1 MSYLTNLIKELAEES
16 TKPEALPGTYAAFWL
31 SKTSANQL
39 YEFYKPFIKDLE
51 KPEDFHITTTYSRV
65 PVPALKNKTAKIKL
79 DHNFFQLD
87 LLGQG
92 HMKEYLV
99 LKVDHPA
106 LQAAWKLAM
115 KNGATWDFPTFI
127 PHISLC
133 TKFKGNSVVNIP
145 VPDFDLECDN
155 YKVDELK
162 D

>member
-1 MSYLTNLIKELAEES
+1 MSYLTNLIKELADEA

-31 SKTSANQL
+31 NKASASQL

-51 KPEDFHITTTYSRV
+51 LASEFHITTTYSRV
-65 PVPALKNKTAKIKL
+65 PVPVLKDKKL
-79 DHNFFQLD
+79 NITLNHKMFELD

-99 LKVDHPA
+99 LKVEHPA
-106 LQAAWKLAM
+106 LTGAWKFAN
-115 KNGATWDFPTFI
+115 KNGATWDFPEFI

-133 TKFKGNSVVNIP
+133 TKFKGHSLANIP
-145 VPDFDLECDN
+145 VPNFDIVCDRF
-155 YKVDELK
+155 KVDELK